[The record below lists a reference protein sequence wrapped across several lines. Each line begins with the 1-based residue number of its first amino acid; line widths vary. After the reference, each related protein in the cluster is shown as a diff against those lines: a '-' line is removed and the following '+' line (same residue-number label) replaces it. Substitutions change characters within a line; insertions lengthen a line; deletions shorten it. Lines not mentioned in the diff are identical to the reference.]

1 MNIVVL
7 IKQVPDTS
15 EIKIN
20 FETGTL
26 IREGVKSIM
35 NPDDRAGLEEALR
48 IKDLTGAKV
57 TVLTM
62 GPKQAE
68 MMLREAMAM
77 GADEAY
83 LVSDPKFAGADTWAT
98 SSTLAAALETV
109 GFDLL
114 IAGRQAID
122 GDTAQVGPQVAEKL
136 NLPQVTYVEEI
147 IEINDEA
154 VVVKRQYEDFY
165 QVIEVKLPC
174 VLTTLAEMNRPR
186 YMSTWGIVDAF
197 EKEIKTLNLSD
208 INVDPKN
215 IGLKGS
221 PTQVKRTFTK
231 EAKAKA
237 DLYQGSAKDAAAI
250 VLKELQERN
259 II

>member
-35 NPDDRAGLEEALR
+35 NPDDRAGLEEALK
-48 IKDLTGAKV
+48 IKDETGAKV
-57 TVLTM
+57 TVLSM

-68 MMLREAMAM
+68 MIIREAMAM
-77 GADEAY
+77 GADDGY
-83 LVSDPKFAGADTWAT
+83 LVSDPRFAGADTWAT
-98 SSTLAAALETV
+98 SSTIAAALNEI
-109 GFDLL
+109 GFDLI

-136 NLPQVTYVEEI
+136 KIPQVTYVEEI
-147 IEINDEA
+147 LEVNKDS
-154 VVVKRQYEDFY
+154 VVVKRQFEDFY
-165 QVIEVKLPC
+165 QIIEVQLPC
-174 VLTTLAEMNRPR
+174 VLTTLVEMNWPR
-186 YMSTWGIVDAF
+186 FMSTWGIVNAF
-197 EKEIKTLNLSD
+197 EREIKTLTLKD
-208 INVDPKN
+208 ISVDPEN
-215 IGLKGS
+215 IGLQGS
-221 PTQVKRTFTK
+221 PTQVKKTFTK
-231 EAKAKA
+231 DEKAKA
-237 DLYQGSAKDAAAI
+237 ELYEGTPRDAAMIIARE
-250 VLKELQERN
+250 LKEQN